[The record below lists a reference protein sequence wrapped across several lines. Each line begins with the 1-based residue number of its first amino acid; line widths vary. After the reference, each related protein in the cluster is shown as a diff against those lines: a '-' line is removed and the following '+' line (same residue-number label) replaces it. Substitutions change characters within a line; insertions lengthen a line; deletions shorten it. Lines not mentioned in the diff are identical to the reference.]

1 MKQSRP
7 IHNNCPEI
15 EELYAFA
22 EGTLSGESL
31 IPVRDHLKGC
41 DLCLKEVYQ
50 IKKTLKAT
58 EGQKLALPSELK
70 KKALQSALGESLV
83 KRSTQRLSEFV
94 LSLSQKGISYISNL
108 ILPEGARFQILW
120 PSPVPVEAFR
130 NGEQKGKESVIIEET
145 MDDIKIKI
153 LLLHTTD
160 PGISL
165 RIGISKKESALPN
178 QRISLYQEEAL
189 LGSKLTSRDGSIEF
203 PDLGFGYYSI
213 RVPAEEIEVR
223 FRITPEGI

>member
-1 MKQSRP
+1 MNPSKP
-7 IHNNCPEI
+7 TKNNCPES

-22 EGTLSGESL
+22 EGSL
-31 IPVRDHLKGC
+31 MEKGMISIQEHLLGC
-41 DLCLKEVYQ
+41 DLCLREIYL

-130 NGEQKGKESVIIEET
+130 NGEQKGQESVIIEET

-165 RIGISKKESALPN
+165 RICISKKESALPN

-189 LGSKLTSRDGSIEF
+189 LGSKLTSQDGTLEF
-203 PDLGFGYYSI
+203 SDLGFGYYSI

-223 FRITPEGI
+223 FRVTPEGI